1 MRVTKSL
8 VKDDDSTKLASKI
21 FDEVLTGFGLPL
33 RYSSM
38 EFHVRDSTSFFSSGD
53 TALICIDYDNIFVR
67 EKDERGIKALLTRQL
82 FKAALGTS
90 DDDQVN
96 AEMSKNGHSDD
107 LFYIYYSQ
115 IASSGRPEDIEECAP
130 ALKAFRN
137 LDDSD
142 FIRAAVEAAKR
153 RVRCK

>member
-8 VKDDDSTKLASKI
+8 VKDDDSTRLASKI
-21 FDEVLTGFGLPL
+21 FNEVMTEFSLPL
-33 RYSSM
+33 RYSAM

-53 TALICIDYDNIFVR
+53 TALICMDYDNIFVR

-96 AEMSKNGHSDD
+96 AEMTKNGHSDD

-115 IASSGRPEDIEECAP
+115 IASSSKPDDIEECAP
-130 ALKAFRN
+130 ALRAFRN
-137 LDDSD
+137 RDDMD
-142 FIRAAVEAAKR
+142 FMRAAVEAAKR
-153 RVRCK
+153 RARCK